1 LFGCVVFV
9 FFLSRLVSKATK
21 TLDKK
26 PKKIYVHLAFFSF
39 SFPNSCVV
47 FVLFVLFFDFAVE

>member
-1 LFGCVVFV
+1 LFC
-9 FFLSRLVSKATK
+9 FLSRLVSKATK

-47 FVLFVLFFDFAVE
+47 FVLFVLFFDFAWNNID

>member
-1 LFGCVVFV
+1 LFS
-9 FFLSRLVSKATK
+9 FLSRLVSKATK

-26 PKKIYVHLAFFSF
+26 PKKIYVHLAFFYLF

-47 FVLFVLFFDFAVE
+47 FVLFVLFFDFAWNNID